1 VVVKIYNEV
10 GFNWGYGWRSYE
22 LEFDNMEVRKRGWYK
37 GSIVRMYVRI
47 WLGKEVMI
55 LDSKGVRFV
64 KKDKYNVK
72 VLLGFEMK

>member
-1 VVVKIYNEV
+1 VELNKVGIKRMVIRMVVLGEEKMEMLLVLL
-10 GFNWGYGWRSYE
+10 GE
-22 LEFDNMEVRKRGWYK
+22 LFDLK
-37 GSIVRMYVRI
+37 
-47 WLGKEVMI
+47 VMI